1 MCPFPAIFLKQA
13 KKYRY
18 LLIEK
23 IITCKD
29 YKTGDLNFQVFQWDY
44 KSLRLKSCCFFCQ
57 ILWMYILILIKS
69 HVNKAYYICTH
80 DYKQEIY
87 IKIIVILIMKIP
99 EQGNKNTVVVTVPT
113 VVNSS

>member
-29 YKTGDLNFQVFQWDY
+29 YKTGDLY
-44 KSLRLKSCCFFCQ
+44 
-57 ILWMYILILIKS
+57 WMYILILIKS

-99 EQGNKNTVVVTVPT
+99 EQGIKNTVVVTVPT